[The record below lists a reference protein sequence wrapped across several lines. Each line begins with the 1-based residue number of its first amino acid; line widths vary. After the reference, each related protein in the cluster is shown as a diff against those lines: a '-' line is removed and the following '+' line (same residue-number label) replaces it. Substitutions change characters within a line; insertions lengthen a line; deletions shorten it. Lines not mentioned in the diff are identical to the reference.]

1 MTRKEAMQAVVNA
14 GGICC
19 DGVIASTNYLVLGN
33 NDYCRTIKDGKSLK
47 QKKAEKMQLDG
58 LDILTISENVF
69 YDMLMDENTELSGF
83 EAPEQNEFQY
93 LNSILTDMSQSISN
107 HGGDPALLAY
117 RATKS
122 DGKSASSG
130 YTTVS
135 FGTFTIF
142 RIHLRG
148 NQHYLSIPVT
158 FSDLIPPHFPQK
170 QAPSEQKYVR
180 LPVDSE
186 HDISVYTNFLCAIAG
201 ETVNRYPKE
210 WSCCSR
216 YMECSNAKHC
226 VHPDKMFA
234 LGCGY
239 RKILNSGRIFYGD
252 NRNID

>member
-1 MTRKEAMQAVVNA
+1 M
-14 GGICC
+14 
-19 DGVIASTNYLVLGN
+19 S
-33 NDYCRTIKDGKSLK
+33 
-47 QKKAEKMQLDG
+47 
-58 LDILTISENVF
+58 IL
-69 YDMLMDENTELSGF
+69 GF
-83 EAPEQNEFQY
+83 ESPEHKEVEF
-93 LNSILTDMSQSISN
+93 LTKIFPLLKDSIAA
-107 HGGDPALLAY
+107 HGGDPDLLAY

-135 FGTFTIF
+135 FGTFTVF

-158 FSDLIPPHFPQK
+158 FSDLISPDFPKK
-170 QAPSEQKYVR
+170 QAPSEQKYIR
-180 LPVDSE
+180 LLVTNE
-186 HDISVYTNFLCAIAG
+186 HSISVYTNFLYTIAG

>member
-1 MTRKEAMQAVVNA
+1 
-14 GGICC
+14 
-19 DGVIASTNYLVLGN
+19 
-33 NDYCRTIKDGKSLK
+33 
-47 QKKAEKMQLDG
+47 
-58 LDILTISENVF
+58 
-69 YDMLMDENTELSGF
+69 MDQQITLSGF
-83 EAPEQNEFQY
+83 ELPEQKEFQY
-93 LNSILTDMSQSISN
+93 LNSILTDMAKSISH
-107 HGGDPALLAY
+107 HGGDPALLTF

-135 FGTFTIF
+135 FGTFTVF

-158 FSDLIPPHFPQK
+158 FSDLIPPHFSKK

-180 LPVDSE
+180 LPVDNE
-186 HDISVYTNFLCAIAG
+186 HAISSYTDFLCTIAG